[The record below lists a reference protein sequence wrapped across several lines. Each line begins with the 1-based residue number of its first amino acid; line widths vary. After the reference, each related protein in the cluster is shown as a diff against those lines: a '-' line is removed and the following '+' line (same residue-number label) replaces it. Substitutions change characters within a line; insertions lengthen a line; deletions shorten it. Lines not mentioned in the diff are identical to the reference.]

1 MNDSDFQF
9 LAAELNLPENRIR
22 KVAAL
27 FEDGATVPFIA
38 RYRKEVSGG
47 MDEVV
52 LLRLREAV
60 EQLRKVNERR
70 GNMLESLRERN
81 LLTDELASRLGSA
94 HTLTMLE
101 DLYLPYKTKRKTR
114 ASAAREK
121 GLEPLAKLIY
131 GQRVFQIDL
140 RPYIVKMSR
149 DDALAGASDIIA
161 EWISEDLEIRTR
173 LRDLFARR
181 ALFASKAVKSREN
194 EAEAQVFRDYFDYS
208 EPVHRVPS
216 HRALAVMRGAG
227 KGFLTIQLR
236 PLKDEALRILGRMV
250 IRNPRFPFLKLL
262 KQTSE
267 DAYTRLILPSLEN
280 EFLNRLKGTA
290 DAEAIQVFAANLR
303 KLLLEPPL
311 GARRVLSFDPGFR
324 TGCKTTVLDSDGSL
338 LEHLVVFPEHPG
350 SDEIVKKLAGKYR
363 IEAVAVGNGTAGR
376 ETEAFLRKVL
386 PPELPVVSVNES
398 GASIYSAGE
407 VARREF
413 PELDLTFRSSV
424 SIGRR
429 LQDPLSELI
438 KIDAKSIG
446 VGQYQHDV
454 DQGALKK
461 SLDDVVV
468 SCVNRVG
475 VELNNASMELLA
487 RVSGLT
493 ERLARNIVDY
503 RTERGMFSSRAE
515 LLNVKGLGPKAYSL
529 CAGFLRI
536 RGAENPLDA
545 SGVHPERYEIVNDMA
560 KANGWSVTE
569 LMRRCAA
576 GFRPSLEPYL
586 SEEVGLP
593 TLEDI
598 LSELAKPGR
607 DPRAE
612 FQVFSFAEHV
622 HTIDDLEPGM
632 RLNGIVTNVTKFGAF
647 VDIGVHQDG
656 LLHISR
662 MADRYIADPSEV
674 VSVHDHLEVTVIEV
688 DRARRRISLSLLDTP
703 KKVPERGKGI

>member
-1 MNDSDFQF
+1 MNDSDCRF
-9 LAAELNLPENRIR
+9 LAKELDLPENRVR
-22 KVAAL
+22 RVAAL

-38 RYRKEVSGG
+38 RYRKEASGG

-52 LLRLREAV
+52 LLRLHEAM
-60 EQLRKVNERR
+60 EALRKVNERR
-70 GNMLESLRERN
+70 GSMLESLRERN
-81 LLTDELASRLGSA
+81 LLTEALAARLNSA

-101 DLYLPYKTKRKTR
+101 DLYLPYKVKRKTR

-121 GLEPLAKLIY
+121 GLEPLARLLY
-131 GQRVFQIDL
+131 EQRVFPIDL
-140 RPYIVKMSR
+140 RSAAVKMSR
-149 DDALAGASDIIA
+149 EEALAGASDIIA

-173 LRDLFARR
+173 LRELFARR
-181 ALFASKAVKSREN
+181 ALFVSKAVKSRAD
-194 EAEAQVFRDYFDYS
+194 EAEAQVFRGYFDYS
-208 EPVHRVPS
+208 EPFPRVPS

-236 PLKDEALRILGRMV
+236 PPKEEALRILCRMV
-250 IRNPRFPFLKLL
+250 IRNPRFPYRKFLE
-262 KQTSE
+262 QTSE
-267 DAYTRLILPSLEN
+267 DAYARLILPSLEN
-280 EFLNRLKGTA
+280 EFLNRLKARA
-290 DAEAIQVFAANLR
+290 DADAIQVFAKNLR
-303 KLLLEPPL
+303 SLLLEPPL

-338 LEHLVVFPEHPG
+338 LEHLVIFPERPDSG
-350 SDEIVKKLAGKYR
+350 ETVKRLAEKYR
-363 IEAVAVGNGTAGR
+363 IEAVAVGSGTAGR
-376 ETEAFLRKVL
+376 ETEAFLRKIL
-386 PPELPVVSVNES
+386 PPELPIVSVNES

-407 VARREF
+407 AARREF
-413 PELDLTFRSSV
+413 PDLDLTFRSSV

-454 DQGALKK
+454 DQGALKE
-461 SLDDVVV
+461 SLDNVVA
-468 SCVNRVG
+468 SCVNLVG
-475 VELNNASMELLA
+475 VELNSAGMELLA

-493 ERLARNIVDY
+493 ERLARNIIDY
-503 RTERGMFSSRAE
+503 RAEHGMFSSRAE
-515 LLNVKGLGPKAYSL
+515 LLNVKGLGPKAYRQ

-560 KANGWSVTE
+560 KANGWTVQE

-576 GFRPSLEPYL
+576 GFRPDMKPYFT
-586 SEEVGLP
+586 EDVGLP

-607 DPRAE
+607 DPRE
-612 FQVFSFAEHV
+612 DFQVFSFAEHV
-622 HTIDDLEPGM
+622 HTIDDLVPGM
-632 RLNGIVTNVTKFGAF
+632 KLNGIVTNVTKFGAF

-656 LLHISR
+656 LLHVSR
-662 MADRYIADPSEV
+662 MADHRIADPSEI
-674 VSVHDHLEVTVIEV
+674 VSVHDRLEVTVIEV
-688 DRARRRISLSLLDTP
+688 DRARRRIALSLTDMQKNLP
-703 KKVPERGKGI
+703 KEKRGI